1 MPVLSINNNTVNRG
15 ALVIIM
21 LSEKELINMY
31 GKEYVEAFER
41 GQLASRLERLFKH
54 ICLCPEDEIVDF
66 GCGNGMMLPL
76 LASKVKSYT
85 GVDFSQAFID
95 AAERTKIELSISN
108 AKFVCADIEHF
119 CEENKERYDIAF
131 AIDLSEHIYDERWL
145 KILQAIKGSIKSG
158 GRFYI
163 HTPNSEYFLE
173 KMKKHNF
180 ILRQFPEHVAVRS
193 PRENS
198 DLLEQAGFRIN
209 KVRLMPHYNKLKLIH
224 VLSFIPFIGRY
235 FKARIFIESIAVHNA
250 SAQDIAAG
258 SEGGHP

>member
-1 MPVLSINNNTVNRG
+1 MIK
-15 ALVIIM
+15 M

-108 AKFVCADIEHF
+108 AKFVCADMSSSVRKIKRDTTE
-119 CEENKERYDIAF
+119 
-131 AIDLSEHIYDERWL
+131 LLLLIYPNIYTMR
-145 KILQAIKGSIKSG
+145 G
-158 GRFYI
+158 G
-163 HTPNSEYFLE
+163 
-173 KMKKHNF
+173 
-180 ILRQFPEHVAVRS
+180 
-193 PRENS
+193 
-198 DLLEQAGFRIN
+198 
-209 KVRLMPHYNKLKLIH
+209 
-224 VLSFIPFIGRY
+224 
-235 FKARIFIESIAVHNA
+235 
-250 SAQDIAAG
+250 
-258 SEGGHP
+258 